1 MDNSNS
7 SLGKVIQA
15 VMPVHLANL
24 QTNTAYT
31 FGAAGF
37 GAGSVRP
44 LQFESSV
51 RAALSIPKH
60 YD

>member
-31 FGAAGF
+31 FGAAGS
-37 GAGSVRP
+37 GAGPSAHYSLSRP
-44 LQFESSV
+44 
-51 RAALSIPKH
+51 
-60 YD
+60 